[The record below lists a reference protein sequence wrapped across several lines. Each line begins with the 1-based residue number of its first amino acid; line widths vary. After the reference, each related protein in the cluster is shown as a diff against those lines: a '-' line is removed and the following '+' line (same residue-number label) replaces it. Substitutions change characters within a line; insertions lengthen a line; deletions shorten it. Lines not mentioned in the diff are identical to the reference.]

1 MTPQR
6 PLPRRHLAGAPGC
19 SLARSLGLSLGHL
32 LRHPFGRRSPARAVA
47 SAAAS
52 AAALALPF
60 AMTALTALAALAPAT
75 AHAQAA
81 PAGTIRIIVGYPA
94 GATSDALARVVGE
107 GMSRQLGQTVI
118 VENKPGAGGR
128 IGNELV
134 KAAPA
139 DGTTLL
145 MTPVATMA
153 IFPHSFAGEL
163 RYDPFKDFAPVTHLT
178 NFQIGLGVESGAPV
192 KTLAE
197 FVKWVKADPAKRSFY
212 GSAAA
217 GSIPHFFGVMFARS
231 AGLELTHVPFKG
243 TADAMT
249 ALAGGQISALSTVAA
264 DIRALVQGGKA
275 RLLAVAGEQRS
286 PAFPDV
292 PTFREQGFDLVAT
305 PWYGM
310 FAPAGT
316 PPATVQKLHTAIAA
330 AMAEPATRQRI
341 VEMGLEPTG
350 LGPDRLGAI
359 LKADF
364 ERWGPPIRASGFKPG
379 Q

>member
-1 MTPQR
+1 MTTTR
-6 PLPRRHLAGAPGC
+6 PLHRRALLTLAAT
-19 SLARSLGLSLGHL
+19 S
-32 LRHPFGRRSPARAVA
+32 
-47 SAAAS
+47 
-52 AAALALPF
+52 AALAF
-60 AMTALTALAALAPAT
+60 AAFTAAPA
-75 AHAQAA
+75 AAQQ
-81 PAGTIRIIVGYPA
+81 PAGTIRVIVGYPA
-94 GATSDALARVVGE
+94 GATSDALARVVAE
-107 GMSRQLGQTVI
+107 GMGRQLGQTVI

-153 IFPHSFAGEL
+153 IFPHSFAGQL
-163 RYDPFKDFAPVTHLT
+163 RYDPLKDFAPVTHLT
-178 NFQIGLGVESGAPV
+178 NFQIGLGVEAGAPV

-197 FVKWVKADPAKRSFY
+197 YVAWVKADPGKRNFY

-217 GSIPHFFGVMFARS
+217 GSIPHFFGVMFARA

-243 TADAMT
+243 TAEAMT

-286 PAFPDV
+286 ATFPDV
-292 PTFREQGFDLVAT
+292 PTFREQGFDLVAS
-305 PWYGM
+305 PWYAM

-316 PPATVQKLHTAIAA
+316 PAAAVQRLHGAIAA
-330 AMAEPATRQRI
+330 VLADPATRQRI
-341 VEMGLEPTG
+341 VDMGLEPTG
-350 LGPDRLGAI
+350 HGPDRLGAI
-359 LKADF
+359 LKADY